1 MGKILLSLALAAAF
15 ALPSFAQDIVI
26 LKDGT
31 SVDAKVIEVDD
42 NSVRYKKFNNPD
54 GPTYTAKKET
64 ISEIRYKNG
73 SKEIFNQA
81 KATSPD
87 KNPNSVWWTKAKET
101 KLGFWMDP
109 LGFAQWGPMLGVS
122 IRVGSNFDVKAHVRY
137 FDEGFP
143 LTEEFLPEDYNSEGL
158 GFGLEFNKLIATT
171 NGNIHVGFLVET
183 SYLEGFSKY
192 TEINNIRGG
201 FGHSGEYDSI
211 YSGEMDGYTDDGRM
225 QHIFALTGGYT
236 FRFNSPLFIDIG
248 LQVGISLLHSSSD
261 MDFEKALFY
270 IDASAK
276 LGYEF

>member
-1 MGKILLSLALAAAF
+1 L
-15 ALPSFAQDIVI
+15 
-26 LKDGT
+26 
-31 SVDAKVIEVDD
+31 
-42 NSVRYKKFNNPD
+42 
-54 GPTYTAKKET
+54 
-64 ISEIRYKNG
+64 
-73 SKEIFNQA
+73 
-81 KATSPD
+81 
-87 KNPNSVWWTKAKET
+87 
-101 KLGFWMDP
+101 
-109 LGFAQWGPMLGVS
+109 AQWGPMAGVS

-201 FGHSGEYDSI
+201 FRHSGEYDSI